1 MNQPLRAHWLPA
13 LGAFASAARHHSF
26 ARAGEELHLTAAAI
40 SHHVRKLEAALGVAL
55 FQRQP
60 RGVTLTA
67 EGRRLADAAH
77 NALGELDEAIA
88 QLLRARQAPCVR
100 LSSLPSLTSAWLVPR
115 LPRFVDAHPGIRIHL
130 DSDRGLARFD
140 EGGVDLALRYG
151 LGVWPGLAAH
161 WLMGDTLI
169 AAAAPALIE
178 RHGIESVA
186 DVARLPLI
194 ADLSPQSWP
203 DWFRAAGQRRVR
215 LAEMHSFSDAADA
228 LAAAVGGVGAVLAR
242 QRLAEDLLV
251 DGRLQRLPGPSVPA
265 RFSYFLVHP
274 AQRPPSEPAARFI
287 EWLQAEAARDEA
299 ARGQVESPPPERP
312 L

>member
-1 MNQPLRAHWLPA
+1 MSQTLRAQWLPA

-26 ARAGEELHLTAAAI
+26 ARAGEELHLTAAAV

-88 QLLRARQAPCVR
+88 QLRRAREAPCVR
-100 LSSLPSLTSAWLVPR
+100 LSALPSLASVWLVPR
-115 LPRFVDAHPGIRIHL
+115 LPAFVEANPDVRLHV

-140 EGGVDLALRYG
+140 DGGVDLALRYG
-151 LGVWPGLAAH
+151 LGSWPGLTAH
-161 WLMGDTLI
+161 RLMGDSLF

-178 RHGIESVA
+178 RQNIRSVA
-186 DVARLPLI
+186 DIARLPLI

-203 DWFRAAGQRRVR
+203 DWFRAAGLRRVR
-215 LAEMHSFSDAADA
+215 LAEMHSFSDASDA
-228 LAAAVGGVGAVLAR
+228 LAAAVAGVGAVLAR
-242 QRLAEDLLV
+242 QRLAAGLIA
-251 DGRLQRLPGPSVPA
+251 DGSLARLPGPTVPA
-265 RFSYFLVHP
+265 RNGYFLVHP
-274 AQRPPSEPAARFI
+274 AQRRPSEPATRFI
-287 EWLQAEAARDEA
+287 EWLQAEAAREDGA
-299 ARGQVESPPPERP
+299 ATP